1 MSHEAC
7 IFSSVLTLVIMA
19 GIIAKL
25 PIIII
30 LMDILPPIAVRVCRQ
45 NLVSGL
51 ISVNRASAHA
61 C

>member
-1 MSHEAC
+1 MSDEAC

-19 GIIAKL
+19 GIIAKF

-30 LMDILPPIAVRVCRQ
+30 LMDILPPIAVRVYRR

-51 ISVNRASAHA
+51 I
-61 C
+61 